1 MKHSCSDPRL
11 KYHSYF
17 DFYARHAG
25 INLTVVFG
33 FCVRHASTEPRR
45 SPGVRPIQSCLCGRD
60 NGNSGRS
67 LIIPVGVG
75 SRSVSASTTSL
86 NLKDSARGELYIRS
100 LGTLVPQTP
109 LHPHQPTSFSGP
121 SFTISSSSGTQSS
134 ASSTSASPATA
145 QPPQLANQQPEQ
157 QTESTSRDEID
168 KAPATDDDDPDKIE
182 PYVDFS
188 DFFELCQKYGEEV
201 VYSWNTST

>member
-25 INLTVVFG
+25 INLTVVLVSVLG
-33 FCVRHASTEPRR
+33 MPPP
-45 SPGVRPIQSCLCGRD
+45 SPGILPVSVPYNPASAAD

-75 SRSVSASTTSL
+75 SGQSQPQPQSQPQGFSEGGTVHPQSRNLSSPNSTTSTPT
-86 NLKDSARGELYIRS
+86 NL
-100 LGTLVPQTP
+100 V
-109 LHPHQPTSFSGP
+109 SGP

-157 QTESTSRDEID
+157 QTESTSKDEID